1 MMSTSTLQKNISDIL
16 ATAGIKINGSDPWDI
31 QIYNDGFYKRVIRE
45 GSLGLGESYMDGW
58 WDCKKLDEFI
68 FRVMDADLYKK
79 ANLGFRSSI
88 NLLVTRFFNMQ
99 VKNKAAGN
107 AQRHYDI
114 GNKLYQFMLDK
125 RMAYTCGYWKNTDN
139 LEQAQE
145 NKLDLIC
152 KKMRLKEGQH
162 VLDMGCGWGT
172 FAKFAAEKYGV
183 KVTGVTVSVNQVELG
198 NELCKGLP
206 VEIRLQDY
214 RDVNE
219 KYDHVVAIGLT
230 EHIGYRNYRTFMQT
244 VARCLNDDG
253 LFLLHTIGQPFSKT
267 APDPFI
273 NNHIFPNCLVPSVK
287 QLTAAMEGVF
297 KVEDLHNFGSYYD
310 PTLVAWFN
318 NFDRHWDELKDEYGE
333 RFYRMWK
340 YYLLSNAGAFRA
352 RHNQLWQFVLSK
364 NGVPGGYEAVR

>member
-1 MMSTSTLQKNISDIL
+1 MGKLSLQKSISDIL
-16 ATAGIKINGSDPWDI
+16 ATAGIAVNGSDPWDL
-31 QIYNDGFYKRVIRE
+31 QVHNDNFYKRVVSE

-58 WDCKKLDEFI
+58 WDCNQLDEFT
-68 FRVMDADLYKK
+68 FRVMRADLYKK
-79 ANLGFRSSI
+79 ANLGVRSSI
-88 NLLVTRFFNMQ
+88 NLLMARFFNLQ
-99 VKNKAAGN
+99 RKNKAADN
-107 AQRHYDI
+107 AQKHYDI

-139 LEQAQE
+139 LDQAQE

-152 KKMRLKEGQH
+152 RKINLKEGQH

-172 FAKFAAEKYGV
+172 FAKFAAERYGAR
-183 KVTGVTVSVNQVELG
+183 VTGVTVSHNQVALG

-219 KYDHVVAIGLT
+219 KFDHVVAIGLA
-230 EHIGYRNYRTFMQT
+230 EHIGYRNYRIFMQT
-244 VARCLNDDG
+244 ASRCLDDDG
-253 LFLLHTIGQPFSKT
+253 LFLLHTIGQPLSKT
-267 APDPFI
+267 ASDPFI
-273 NNHIFPNCLVPSVK
+273 NKYIFPNCLVPSTK

-318 NFDRHWDELKDEYGE
+318 NFDKHWHELKDEYGE

-340 YYLLSNAGAFRA
+340 YYLLANAGAFRA

-364 NGVPGGYEAVR
+364 KGVPGGYEAVR

>member
-1 MMSTSTLQKNISDIL
+1 MSLQKSISDIL
-16 ATAGIKINGSDPWDI
+16 AKAGIKINGTDPWDL
-31 QIYNDGFYKRVIRE
+31 QVYNDGFYKRVLSE

-58 WDCKKLDEFI
+58 WDCTELDAFI
-68 FRVMDADLYKK
+68 FRIMRADLYKN
-79 ANLGFRSSI
+79 ANIGLRSSVD
-88 NLLVTRFFNMQ
+88 LLAARFLNMQ
-99 VKNKAAGN
+99 VKKKAADN

-125 RMAYTCGYWKNTDN
+125 RMAYTCGYWKDAAN
-139 LEQAQE
+139 LDQAQE

-152 KKMRLKEGQH
+152 KKIRLKEGQH

-183 KVTGVTVSVNQVELG
+183 KVTGVTVSPNQVELG
-198 NELCKGLP
+198 TQLCKGLP

-230 EHIGYRNYRTFMQT
+230 EHIGYRNYRRFMQT
-244 VARCLNDDG
+244 VARCLNEDG
-253 LFLLHTIGQPFSKT
+253 LFLLHTIGQPLSKT
-267 APDPFI
+267 ASDPFI
-273 NNHIFPNCLVPSVK
+273 NKYIFPNCLVPSIK
-287 QLTAAMEGVF
+287 QLTGAMEGIF
-297 KVEDLHNFGSYYD
+297 KTEDLHNFGNYYD

-364 NGVPGGYEAVR
+364 NGVLGGYEAVR

>member
-1 MMSTSTLQKNISDIL
+1 MKSSSLQKSISDIL
-16 ATAGIKINGSDPWDI
+16 ATAGIAINGSDPWDL
-31 QIYNDGFYKRVIRE
+31 QVHNDGFYKRVISE

-58 WDCKKLDEFI
+58 WDCNQLDEFT
-68 FRVMDADLYKK
+68 FRVMRADLYKQ
-79 ANLGFRSSI
+79 ANLGFKSKI
-88 NLLVTRFFNMQ
+88 DLLSARFFNLQ
-99 VKNKAAGN
+99 VKKKAAYN

-125 RMAYTCGYWKNTDN
+125 RMAYTCGYWKDADN
-139 LEQAQE
+139 LDQAQE

-152 KKMRLKEGQH
+152 KKIKLKEGQH

-172 FAKFAAEKYGV
+172 FAKFAAEKYGAR
-183 KVTGVTVSVNQVELG
+183 VTGVTVSHNQVALG

-214 RDVNE
+214 RDVNG
-219 KYDHVVAIGLT
+219 KYDHVVAIGLA

-244 VARCLNDDG
+244 ASRCLDDDG
-253 LFLLHTIGQPFSKT
+253 LFLLHTIGQPLSKT

-273 NNHIFPNCLVPSVK
+273 NKYIFPNCLVPSTK

-318 NFDRHWDELKDEYGE
+318 NFDKHWDELKDEYGE

-340 YYLLSNAGAFRA
+340 YYLLANAGAFRA

-364 NGVPGGYEAVR
+364 KGVPGGYEAVR